1 MVVRYQF
8 FTNLTDGFLA
18 RKYKINSIL
27 GSKTDSIKEVLT
39 IVFALIVLFV
49 YLDLFFIILSKIF
62 FFSMNIMVYDGYQSE
77 T

>member
-62 FFSMNIMVYDGYQSE
+62 FFSMYIMVYDGYQSE